1 MLEAQ
6 QRQHCCQHKE
16 QTNREE
22 REIEQQASCAVGSRQ
37 RKQDKRSDIEREHNE
52 REKKKL
58 QKLEDTIVEKMLAS
72 LKDQG

>member
-37 RKQDKRSDIEREHNE
+37 RKQDKRSDIERAQRE
-52 REKKKL
+52 RKKKL

>member
-37 RKQDKRSDIEREHNE
+37 RKQDKRSDIERE
-52 REKKKL
+52 KKKL